1 MLRLSTLSEEMFR
14 NCHTKIICLL
24 NIVFMIYYNDNRR
37 KCKGELAQ
45 KRYTEEKIMAVLQ
58 KSKLFNSPRLD
69 SRIKSANV
77 QKSEQWVGFFASPM
91 LLYMAYYAMSG
102 TYLNQFYVDVLKLG
116 GFAGGLFLVL
126 LPVLSKVFD
135 AITNLLMGVIIDR
148 TKTRQGK
155 VRPWILIAGP
165 LVTLSGIMLYCV
177 PKMSLMG
184 QAIWVA
190 VSYNLYF
197 AFAFTMYNMTQML
210 LVPLSTR
217 NTKQRDGL
225 AMMVSM
231 GQSMLP
237 GALIYMIFPL
247 VFLPMMGADQATWA
261 RVMSII
267 SCLFLPGAIL
277 QYYFTKERVSEDAA
291 AGHEEAVS
299 LWTQIKTCFSD
310 KYWLYYFAIF
320 FFYQLGMNIYN
331 AGINF
336 YANYVMGTYNDGST
350 LTILN
355 AVGQFPLG
363 LGVFLL
369 WPLARKFGKRWVFFV
384 GMLMAFVGSLA
395 AYFVSAPGNLILVL
409 AAMCFKSFGMLP
421 TYLFAGMMAD
431 AMDHIE
437 WERGYRCDGFTATM
451 NSVMLT
457 VMAGVGTTVFNS
469 GLRTGKV
476 GGYVA
481 PFTGKSLGEIF
492 GSISGSGLTAQLP
505 QDAYTA
511 NVDGVYTVGI
521 LQSAAVN
528 RWFVIC
534 VALIPAIT
542 YIICAVFGYF
552 NDVGE
557 QIPQISKD
565 IQERHRK
572 EAEARGEVYVS
583 PEEKAALEQ
592 IENDRIAE
600 ENRIAELKAKCEK
613 KGLNFDEE
621 EAKYQA
627 KLAEQKAKVEAQA
640 AKKNKKK

>member
-1 MLRLSTLSEEMFR
+1 
-14 NCHTKIICLL
+14 
-24 NIVFMIYYNDNRR
+24 
-37 KCKGELAQ
+37 
-45 KRYTEEKIMAVLQ
+45 MAILE
-58 KSKLFNSPRLD
+58 KSKLFQSPKLD

-77 QKSEQWVGFFASPM
+77 QKSEQWIGYFASPM
-91 LLYMAYYAMSG
+91 LLYMAYYGMSG
-102 TYLNQFYVDVLKLG
+102 SYLNQFYVDVLKLG
-116 GFAGGLFLVL
+116 GVAGGMFLIL
-126 LPVLSKVFD
+126 LPILSKVFD
-135 AITNLLMGVIIDR
+135 AVTNLLMGMIIDR
-148 TKTRQGK
+148 TRTRQGK
-155 VRPWILIAGP
+155 VRPWVLIAGP
-165 LVTLSGIMLYCV
+165 CVTFAGIMLYSV
-177 PKMSLMG
+177 PKMSVMG

-237 GALIYMIFPL
+237 GALVYLIFPL
-247 VFLPMMGADQATWA
+247 VFLPMMGADQASWA

-291 AGHEEAVS
+291 AGHEEVVS

-310 KYWLYYFAIF
+310 KYWLYYFAIL
-320 FFYQLGMNIYN
+320 FFYQLGQNIYSV
-331 AGINF
+331 AINF
-336 YANYVMGTYNDGST
+336 YANYTMGTYNDGIT
-350 LTILN
+350 LTLLN
-355 AVGQFPLG
+355 SIGQFPLG

-369 WPLARKFGKRWVFFV
+369 WPLARKFGKRRVFFV
-384 GMLMAFVGSLA
+384 GMLVSFAFGMLVYAFSRPETM
-395 AYFVSAPGNLILVL
+395 VVVL
-409 AAMCFKSFGMLP
+409 AALFIKSFGMLP

-451 NSVMLT
+451 SSVLVT
-457 VMAGVGTTVFNS
+457 IMAGFGTTIFNA
-469 GLRTGKV
+469 GLRAGKV

-481 PFTGKSLGEIF
+481 PLTGTSITDIF
-492 GSISGSGLTAQLP
+492 SQLSAKGLTAQLAME
-505 QDAYTA
+505 AYA
-511 NVDGVYTVGI
+511 PNADGVYTV
-521 LQSAAVN
+521 AVN
-528 RWFVIC
+528 QPVGITRWFAIC

-542 YIICAVFGYF
+542 YIICATFGYF

-557 QIPQISKD
+557 KIPQISKD
-565 IQERHRK
+565 IQERHRAA
-572 EAEARGEVYVS
+572 AEARGEVYVS
-583 PEEKAALEQ
+583 PEEKAAMEQ

-600 ENRIAELKAKCEK
+600 ENRIAELKARCEK
-613 KGLNFDEE
+613 KGLSFDEE

-627 KLAEQKAKVEAQA
+627 KLAEQKAKAEAKA

>member
-1 MLRLSTLSEEMFR
+1 
-14 NCHTKIICLL
+14 
-24 NIVFMIYYNDNRR
+24 
-37 KCKGELAQ
+37 
-45 KRYTEEKIMAVLQ
+45 MAILE
-58 KSKLFNSPRLD
+58 KSKFFASPRLD

-77 QKSEQWVGFFASPM
+77 QKSEQWLGYFASPM
-91 LLYMAYYAMSG
+91 LLYMAYYGMSG
-102 TYLNQFYVDVLKLG
+102 SYLNQFYVDVLKLG
-116 GFAGGLFLVL
+116 GIAGGMFLVL
-126 LPVLSKVFD
+126 LPILSKVFD
-135 AITNLLMGVIIDR
+135 AVTNLLMGMIIDR
-148 TKTRQGK
+148 TRTRQGK
-155 VRPWILIAGP
+155 VRPWVLIAGP
-165 LVTLSGIMLYCV
+165 CVTLAGIMLYCV

-217 NTKQRDGL
+217 NTKQRDSL

-237 GALIYMIFPL
+237 GALVYMIFPM

-261 RVMSII
+261 KVMSII

-291 AGHEEAVS
+291 AGHEEVVS
-299 LWTQIKTCFSD
+299 LGQQIKTCFSD
-310 KYWLYYFAIF
+310 KYWLYYFTILL
-320 FFYQLGMNIYN
+320 FYQLGQNVYSV
-331 AGINF
+331 GINF
-336 YANYVMGTYNDGST
+336 YANYIMGSYNDGTT

-355 AVGQFPLG
+355 VVGQFPLG
-363 LGVFLL
+363 VGVFLL
-369 WPLARKFGKRWVFFV
+369 WPLARRFGKRWVFFA
-384 GMLMAFVGSLA
+384 GMLISFAGGMAVYLFSK
-395 AYFVSAPGNLILVL
+395 PENMIIVL
-409 AAMCFKSFGMLP
+409 AAMFIKALGMLP

-451 NSVMLT
+451 SSVLMT
-457 VMAGVGTTVFNS
+457 VMAGVGTTIFNA
-469 GLRTGKV
+469 GLGSDAANGYIAPLTG
-476 GGYVA
+476 
-481 PFTGKSLGEIF
+481 TSLTDIF
-492 GSISGSGLTAQLP
+492 SQLSSRGLTAQLAM
-505 QDAYTA
+505 DAYQA
-511 NVDGVYTVGI
+511 NADGVYTVAVNQPAG
-521 LQSAAVN
+521 VN
-528 RWFVIC
+528 RWIVFC

-542 YIICAVFGYF
+542 YLIMAVFGYF

-557 QIPQISKD
+557 KIPQISKD

-583 PEEKAALEQ
+583 PEEKAAAEQ

-613 KGLNFDEE
+613 KGLDFAAE

-627 KLAEQKAKVEAQA
+627 KLAAR
-640 AKKNKKK
+640 KKK

>member
-1 MLRLSTLSEEMFR
+1 MAILEKSRLF
-14 NCHTKIICLL
+14 
-24 NIVFMIYYNDNRR
+24 
-37 KCKGELAQ
+37 Q
-45 KRYTEEKIMAVLQ
+45 
-58 KSKLFNSPRLD
+58 SPKLD

-77 QKSEQWVGFFASPM
+77 QPSEQWIGYFASPM
-91 LLYMAYYAMSG
+91 LLYMAYYGMSG
-102 TYLNQFYVDVLKLG
+102 SYLNQFYVDVLKLG
-116 GFAGGLFLVL
+116 GVAGGMFLIL
-126 LPVLSKVFD
+126 LPILSKVFD
-135 AITNLLMGVIIDR
+135 AVTNLLMGMIIDR
-148 TKTRQGK
+148 TRTRQGK
-155 VRPWILIAGP
+155 VRPWVLIAGP
-165 LVTLSGIMLYCV
+165 CVTFAGIMLYCV

-237 GALIYMIFPL
+237 GALVYLIFPL
-247 VFLPMMGADQATWA
+247 VFLPMMGADQASWA

-291 AGHEEAVS
+291 AGHEEVVS

-310 KYWLYYFAIF
+310 KYWLYFFAIL
-320 FFYQLGMNIYN
+320 FFYQLGQNIYSV
-331 AGINF
+331 AINF
-336 YANYVMGTYNDGST
+336 YANYTMGTYNDGIT
-350 LTILN
+350 LTLLN
-355 AVGQFPLG
+355 SIGQFPLG

-384 GMLMAFVGSLA
+384 GMLVSFVFGLGVYIFSRPETMVIVVVAL
-395 AYFVSAPGNLILVL
+395 FI
-409 AAMCFKSFGMLP
+409 KSFGMLP

-451 NSVMLT
+451 SSVLVT
-457 VMAGVGTTVFNS
+457 IMAGVGTTVFNA
-469 GLRTGKV
+469 GLRAGKV

-481 PFTGKSLGEIF
+481 PLTGT
-492 GSISGSGLTAQLP
+492 SISELFSQLSAKGLTAQLAME
-505 QDAYTA
+505 AYA
-511 NVDGVYTVGI
+511 PNADGVYTV
-521 LQSAAVN
+521 AVN
-528 RWFVIC
+528 QPVGITRWFAIC

-542 YIICAVFGYF
+542 YIICATFGYF

-557 QIPQISKD
+557 KIPQISRD
-565 IQERHRK
+565 IQDRHRAA
-572 EAEARGEVYVS
+572 AEARGEVYVS

-592 IENDRIAE
+592 IENDRVAE

-613 KGLNFDEE
+613 KGLSFEEE

-627 KLAEQKAKVEAQA
+627 KLAEQKAKAEAKA

>member
-1 MLRLSTLSEEMFR
+1 
-14 NCHTKIICLL
+14 
-24 NIVFMIYYNDNRR
+24 
-37 KCKGELAQ
+37 
-45 KRYTEEKIMAVLQ
+45 MAILE
-58 KSKLFNSPRLD
+58 KSKLFQSPKLD

-77 QKSEQWVGFFASPM
+77 QKSEQWIGYFASPM
-91 LLYMAYYAMSG
+91 LLYMAYYGMSG
-102 TYLNQFYVDVLKLG
+102 SYLNQFYVDVLKLG
-116 GFAGGLFLVL
+116 GVAGGMFLVL
-126 LPVLSKVFD
+126 LPILSKVFD
-135 AITNLLMGVIIDR
+135 AVTNLLMGMIIDR
-148 TKTRQGK
+148 TRTRQGK
-155 VRPWILIAGP
+155 VRPWVLIAGP
-165 LVTLSGIMLYCV
+165 CVTFAGIMLYCV
-177 PKMSLMG
+177 PKMSVMG

-237 GALIYMIFPL
+237 GALVYLIFPL
-247 VFLPMMGADQATWA
+247 VFLPMMGADQASWA

-291 AGHEEAVS
+291 AGHEEVVS

-310 KYWLYYFAIF
+310 KYWLYYFAIL
-320 FFYQLGMNIYN
+320 FFYQLGQNIYSV
-331 AGINF
+331 AINF
-336 YANYVMGTYNDGST
+336 YANYTMGTYNDGIT
-350 LTILN
+350 LTLLN
-355 AVGQFPLG
+355 SIGQFPLG

-369 WPLARKFGKRWVFFV
+369 WPLARKFGKRRVFFV
-384 GMLMAFVGSLA
+384 GMLVSFAFGMLVYAFSRPETM
-395 AYFVSAPGNLILVL
+395 VVVL
-409 AAMCFKSFGMLP
+409 AALFIKSFGMLP

-451 NSVMLT
+451 SSVLVT
-457 VMAGVGTTVFNS
+457 IMAGFGTTIFNA
-469 GLRTGKV
+469 GLRAGKV

-481 PFTGKSLGEIF
+481 PLTGTSITDIF
-492 GSISGSGLTAQLP
+492 SQLSAKGLTAQLAME
-505 QDAYTA
+505 AYA
-511 NVDGVYTVGI
+511 PNADGVYTV
-521 LQSAAVN
+521 AVN
-528 RWFVIC
+528 QPVGITRWFAIC

-542 YIICAVFGYF
+542 YIICATFGYF

-557 QIPQISKD
+557 KIPQISKD
-565 IQERHRK
+565 IQERHRAA
-572 EAEARGEVYVS
+572 AEARGEIYVS
-583 PEEKAALEQ
+583 PEEKAAMEQ

-600 ENRIAELKAKCEK
+600 ENRIAELKARCEK
-613 KGLNFDEE
+613 KGLSFDEE

-627 KLAEQKAKVEAQA
+627 KLAEQKAKAEAKA

>member
-1 MLRLSTLSEEMFR
+1 
-14 NCHTKIICLL
+14 
-24 NIVFMIYYNDNRR
+24 
-37 KCKGELAQ
+37 
-45 KRYTEEKIMAVLQ
+45 MAILEN
-58 KSKLFNSPRLD
+58 SKLFQSPKMD

-77 QKSEQWVGFFASPM
+77 QKSEQWIGFFASPM
-91 LLYMAYYAMSG
+91 LLYMAYYTMSG
-102 TYLNQFYVDVLKLG
+102 AYLNQFYVDVLKIG
-116 GFAGGLFLVL
+116 GIAGGMFLVL
-126 LPVLSKVFD
+126 LPILSKVVD
-135 AITNLLMGVIIDR
+135 AVTNLLMGVIIDR
-148 TKTRQGK
+148 TRTRQGK
-155 VRPWILIAGP
+155 VRPWILISGP
-165 LVTLSGIMLYCV
+165 LVTLTGIMLYCV

-237 GALIYMIFPL
+237 GALIYTIFPL
-247 VFLPMMGADQATWA
+247 VFLPMMGADQASWA
-261 RVMSII
+261 RIMSII

-291 AGHEEAVS
+291 AGHEETVS
-299 LWTQIKTCFSD
+299 LWTQIKTCFAD
-310 KYWLYYFAIF
+310 KYWLFYFAII
-320 FFYQLGMNIYN
+320 FFYQFSQNIYSV
-331 AGINF
+331 AINF
-336 YANYVMGTYNDGST
+336 YANYALGTYNDGST

-363 LGVFLL
+363 FGVFLL
-369 WPLARKFGKRWVFFV
+369 WPIARKYGKRWTFFV
-384 GMLMAFVGSLA
+384 GMLVAFAGGMAMFFFSK
-395 AYFVSAPGNLILVL
+395 PGNMIPVL
-409 AAMCFKSFGMLP
+409 AASFIKAFGMLP

-451 NSVMLT
+451 NSVMIT
-457 VMAGVGTTVFNS
+457 VMAGVGTTVFNA
-469 GLRTGKV
+469 GLRTGRA

-481 PFTGKSLGEIF
+481 PLTGTSIKDIFAEI
-492 GSISGSGLTAQLP
+492 SSKGLSAQLA

-511 NVDGVYTVGI
+511 NADGVFTVGVI
-521 LQSAAVN
+521 QPASVI
-528 RWFVIC
+528 RWIVIC

-542 YIICAVFGYF
+542 YLVCAVFGYF
-552 NDVGE
+552 NDVGD
-557 QIPQISKD
+557 QIPQISMD
-565 IQERHRK
+565 IQERHRAA
-572 EAEARGEVYVS
+572 AEARGEAYVS

-592 IENDRIAE
+592 AENDRIAE
-600 ENRIAELKAKCEK
+600 ENRIAELKAMCEK

-621 EAKYQA
+621 EAKYQQ
-627 KLAEQKAKVEAQA
+627 KLAEQKAKAEAKA

>member
-1 MLRLSTLSEEMFR
+1 
-14 NCHTKIICLL
+14 
-24 NIVFMIYYNDNRR
+24 
-37 KCKGELAQ
+37 
-45 KRYTEEKIMAVLQ
+45 MAILE
-58 KSKLFNSPRLD
+58 KSKFFASPRLD

-77 QKSEQWVGFFASPM
+77 QKSEQWLGYFASPM
-91 LLYMAYYAMSG
+91 LLYMAYYGMSG
-102 TYLNQFYVDVLKLG
+102 SYLNQFYVDVLKLG
-116 GFAGGLFLVL
+116 GIAGGMFLVL
-126 LPVLSKVFD
+126 LPILSKVFD
-135 AITNLLMGVIIDR
+135 AVTNLLMGMIIDR
-148 TKTRQGK
+148 TRTRQGK
-155 VRPWILIAGP
+155 VRPWVLIAGP
-165 LVTLSGIMLYCV
+165 CVTLAGIMLYCV

-217 NTKQRDGL
+217 NTKQRDSL

-237 GALIYMIFPL
+237 GALVYMIFPM

-261 RVMSII
+261 KVMSII

-291 AGHEEAVS
+291 AGHEEVVS
-299 LWTQIKTCFSD
+299 LGQQIKTCFSD
-310 KYWLYYFAIF
+310 KYWLYYFTILL
-320 FFYQLGMNIYN
+320 FYQLGQNVYSV
-331 AGINF
+331 GINF
-336 YANYVMGTYNDGST
+336 YANYIMGSYNDGTT

-355 AVGQFPLG
+355 VVGQFPLG
-363 LGVFLL
+363 VGVFLL
-369 WPLARKFGKRWVFFV
+369 WPLARRFGKRWVFFA
-384 GMLMAFVGSLA
+384 GMLISFAGGMAVYLFSK
-395 AYFVSAPGNLILVL
+395 PENMIIVL
-409 AAMCFKSFGMLP
+409 AAMFIKALGMLP

-451 NSVMLT
+451 SSVLMT
-457 VMAGVGTTVFNS
+457 VMAGVGTTIFNA
-469 GLRTGKV
+469 GLGSDAANGYIAPLTG
-476 GGYVA
+476 
-481 PFTGKSLGEIF
+481 TSLTDIF
-492 GSISGSGLTAQLP
+492 SQLSSRGLTAQLAM
-505 QDAYTA
+505 DAYQA
-511 NVDGVYTVGI
+511 NADGVYTVAVNQPAG
-521 LQSAAVN
+521 VN
-528 RWFVIC
+528 RWIVFC

-542 YIICAVFGYF
+542 YLIMAVFGYF

-557 QIPQISKD
+557 KIPQISKD

-583 PEEKAALEQ
+583 PEEKAAAEQ

-600 ENRIAELKAKCEK
+600 ENRIAELKSKCEK
-613 KGLNFDEE
+613 KGLDFAAE

-627 KLAEQKAKVEAQA
+627 KLAAR
-640 AKKNKKK
+640 KKK

>member
-1 MLRLSTLSEEMFR
+1 
-14 NCHTKIICLL
+14 
-24 NIVFMIYYNDNRR
+24 
-37 KCKGELAQ
+37 
-45 KRYTEEKIMAVLQ
+45 MAILE
-58 KSKLFNSPRLD
+58 KSKLFQSPKLD

-77 QKSEQWVGFFASPM
+77 QKSEQWIGYFASPM
-91 LLYMAYYAMSG
+91 LLYMAYYGMSG
-102 TYLNQFYVDVLKLG
+102 SYLNQFYVDVLKLG
-116 GFAGGLFLVL
+116 GVAGGMFLIL
-126 LPVLSKVFD
+126 LPILSKVFD
-135 AITNLLMGVIIDR
+135 AVTNLLMGMIIDR
-148 TKTRQGK
+148 TRTRQGK
-155 VRPWILIAGP
+155 VRPWVLIAGP
-165 LVTLSGIMLYCV
+165 CVTFAGIMLYCV
-177 PKMSLMG
+177 PKMSVMG

-237 GALIYMIFPL
+237 GALVYLIFPL
-247 VFLPMMGADQATWA
+247 VFLPMMGADQASWA

-291 AGHEEAVS
+291 AGHEEVVS

-310 KYWLYYFAIF
+310 KYWLYYFAIL
-320 FFYQLGMNIYN
+320 FFYQLGQNIYTV
-331 AGINF
+331 AINF
-336 YANYVMGTYNDGST
+336 YANYTMGTYNDGIT
-350 LTILN
+350 LTLLN
-355 AVGQFPLG
+355 SIGQFPLG

-369 WPLARKFGKRWVFFV
+369 WPLARKFGKRRVFFV
-384 GMLMAFVGSLA
+384 GMLVSFAFGMLVYAFSRPETM
-395 AYFVSAPGNLILVL
+395 VVVL
-409 AAMCFKSFGMLP
+409 AALFIKSFGMLP

-451 NSVMLT
+451 SSVLVT
-457 VMAGVGTTVFNS
+457 IMAGFGTTIFNA
-469 GLRTGKV
+469 GLRAGKV

-481 PFTGKSLGEIF
+481 PLTGTSITDIF
-492 GSISGSGLTAQLP
+492 SQLSAKGLTAQLAME
-505 QDAYTA
+505 AYVPNA
-511 NVDGVYTVGI
+511 DGVYTV
-521 LQSAAVN
+521 AVN
-528 RWFVIC
+528 QPVGITRWFAIC

-542 YIICAVFGYF
+542 YIICATFGYF

-557 QIPQISKD
+557 KIPQISKD
-565 IQERHRK
+565 IQERHRAA
-572 EAEARGEVYVS
+572 AEARGEIYVS
-583 PEEKAALEQ
+583 PEEKAAMEQ

-600 ENRIAELKAKCEK
+600 ENRIAELKARCEK
-613 KGLNFDEE
+613 KGLSFDEE

-627 KLAEQKAKVEAQA
+627 KLAEQKAKAEAKA

>member
-1 MLRLSTLSEEMFR
+1 
-14 NCHTKIICLL
+14 
-24 NIVFMIYYNDNRR
+24 
-37 KCKGELAQ
+37 
-45 KRYTEEKIMAVLQ
+45 
-58 KSKLFNSPRLD
+58 
-69 SRIKSANV
+69 
-77 QKSEQWVGFFASPM
+77 M
-91 LLYMAYYAMSG
+91 LLYMAYYGMSG
-102 TYLNQFYVDVLKLG
+102 SYLNQFYVDVLKLG
-116 GFAGGLFLVL
+116 GIAGGAFLVL

-135 AITNLLMGVIIDR
+135 AVTNLLMGMIIDR
-148 TKTRQGK
+148 TRTRQGK
-155 VRPWILIAGP
+155 VRPWVLIAGP
-165 LVTLSGIMLYCV
+165 CVTLAGIMLYCV

-217 NTKQRDGL
+217 NTKQRDSL

-237 GALIYMIFPL
+237 GALVYMIFPMI
-247 VFLPMMGADQATWA
+247 FLPIMGADQATWA
-261 RVMSII
+261 KVMSII

-291 AGHEEAVS
+291 AGHEEVVS
-299 LWTQIKTCFSD
+299 LGQQIKTCFSD
-310 KYWLYYFAIF
+310 KYWLYYFAIL
-320 FFYQLGMNIYN
+320 FFYQFSQNIYSV
-331 AGINF
+331 AINF
-336 YANYVMGTYNDGST
+336 YANYVMGSYNDGST

-355 AVGQFPLG
+355 VVGQFPLG
-363 LGVFLL
+363 VGVFLL

-384 GMLMAFVGSLA
+384 GMLLSFA
-395 AYFVSAPGNLILVL
+395 AGMVMFFVSKPGNLVPVL
-409 AAMCFKSFGMLP
+409 AASFFKAIGMLP

-451 NSVMLT
+451 SSVLMT
-457 VMAGVGTTVFNS
+457 IMAGFGTTIFNA
-469 GLRTGKV
+469 GLRAGSANGYIAPLTG
-476 GGYVA
+476 
-481 PFTGKSLGEIF
+481 TSLTDIF
-492 GSISGSGLTAQLP
+492 AQLSDKGLTAQLAM
-505 QDAYTA
+505 DAYTA
-511 NVDGVYTVGI
+511 NADGVYTVAVNQPAG
-521 LQSAAVN
+521 VN
-528 RWFVIC
+528 RWLVIC
-534 VALIPAIT
+534 VALIPALT
-542 YIICAVFGYF
+542 YLIMAVFGYF

-565 IQERHRK
+565 IQERHRR

-583 PEEKAALEQ
+583 PEEKAAAEQ

-613 KGLNFDEE
+613 KGLSFEEE

-627 KLAEQKAKVEAQA
+627 KLAEKKAKAEAKA
-640 AKKNKKK
+640 AKKAKK

>member
-1 MLRLSTLSEEMFR
+1 
-14 NCHTKIICLL
+14 
-24 NIVFMIYYNDNRR
+24 
-37 KCKGELAQ
+37 
-45 KRYTEEKIMAVLQ
+45 MAIFE

-77 QKSEQWVGFFASPM
+77 QKSEQWLGFFASPM

-102 TYLNQFYVDVLKLG
+102 TYLNQFYVDVLKIG
-116 GFAGGLFLVL
+116 GIAGGLFLTL
-126 LPVLSKVFD
+126 LPILSKVFD
-135 AITNLLMGVIIDR
+135 AITNLLMGMIIDR
-148 TKTRQGK
+148 TRTRQGK

-165 LVTLSGIMLYCV
+165 CVTLTGIMLYVV

-197 AFAFTMYNMTQML
+197 AFAFTMYNMTQSL

-225 AMMVSM
+225 AMFMSM

-237 GALIYMIFPL
+237 GALIYMVFPI
-247 VFLPMMGADQATWA
+247 VFLPMMGADQSTWA
-261 RVMSII
+261 LVMSII
-267 SCLFLPGAIL
+267 SCLFLPGAFL
-277 QYYFTKERVSEDAA
+277 QYYFTKERVSEDENMVKA
-291 AGHEEAVS
+291 EPVP
-299 LWTQIKTCFSD
+299 LLKQIKTCFTD

-320 FFYQLGMNIYN
+320 FFYQLGHNVYN

-336 YANYVMGTYNDGST
+336 YANYVMGTYNDGTT

-355 AVGQFPLG
+355 AIGQAPLG

-369 WPLARKFGKRWVFFV
+369 WPIARKFGKRWTFFV
-384 GMLMAFVGSLA
+384 GMLIATAGSLA
-395 AYFVSAPGNLILVL
+395 AFFLSTPENMGIVL
-409 AAMCFKSFGMLP
+409 LALAIKSFGILP

-457 VMAGVGTTVFNS
+457 LMAGVGTTIFNA
-469 GLRTGKV
+469 GLRTGAA
-476 GGYVA
+476 GGYIA
-481 PFTGKSLGEIF
+481 PLAGT
-492 GSISGSGLTAQLP
+492 SISDLFAQVSANGWTAQLP
-505 QDAYTA
+505 SMESYTA
-511 NVDGVYTVGI
+511 NANGVFTVGV
-521 LQSAAVN
+521 LQSQSVLN
-528 RWFVIC
+528 WFTVC
-534 VALIPAIT
+534 FALIPAIA
-542 YIICAVFGYF
+542 YLICAVFGFF

-557 QIPQISKD
+557 KIPAISKD

-592 IENDRIAE
+592 AENDRIAE
-600 ENRIAELKAKCEK
+600 ENRIKELKAKCEK

-627 KLAEQKAKVEAQA
+627 KLAEQKAKEAAKA
-640 AKKNKKK
+640 AKKQKK

>member
-1 MLRLSTLSEEMFR
+1 
-14 NCHTKIICLL
+14 
-24 NIVFMIYYNDNRR
+24 
-37 KCKGELAQ
+37 
-45 KRYTEEKIMAVLQ
+45 MAILE
-58 KSKLFNSPRLD
+58 KSKLFQSPKLD

-77 QKSEQWVGFFASPM
+77 QKSEQWLGYFASPM
-91 LLYMAYYAMSG
+91 LLYMAYYGMSG
-102 TYLNQFYVDVLKLG
+102 SYLNQFYVDVLKLG
-116 GFAGGLFLVL
+116 GIAGGMFLVL
-126 LPVLSKVFD
+126 LPVLSKIFD
-135 AITNLLMGVIIDR
+135 AVTNLLMGMIIDR

-155 VRPWILIAGP
+155 VRPWVLIAGP
-165 LVTLSGIMLYCV
+165 CVTLAGIMLYCV

-217 NTKQRDGL
+217 NTKQRDSL

-237 GALIYMIFPL
+237 GALVYMVFPL
-247 VFLPMMGADQATWA
+247 VFLPMMGADKESWA
-261 RVMSII
+261 RIMSII

-291 AGHEEAVS
+291 AGHEEVVS
-299 LWTQIKTCFSD
+299 LGKQIKTCFSD
-310 KYWLYYFAIF
+310 RYWLFYFALV
-320 FFYQLGMNIYN
+320 FFYQLGQNVYSV
-331 AGINF
+331 GINF

-363 LGVFLL
+363 MGVFLL
-369 WPLARKFGKRWVFFV
+369 WPLARKYGKRWTFFV
-384 GMLMAFVGSLA
+384 GMLMAFVGGMAVFFLSKPSNM
-395 AYFVSAPGNLILVL
+395 VVVL
-409 AAMCFKSFGMLP
+409 AAMFFKAFGMLP

-451 NSVMLT
+451 NSVMMT
-457 VMAGVGTTVFNS
+457 IMAGVGTTVFNA
-469 GLRTGKV
+469 GLRTGAE

-481 PFTGKSLGEIF
+481 PLTGKSITDIF
-492 GSISGSGLTAQLP
+492 EQLSSKGLTAQLAME
-505 QDAYTA
+505 AYKPNA
-511 NVDGVYTVGI
+511 DGVYTV
-521 LQSAAVN
+521 AVN
-528 RWFVIC
+528 QPVAVIRWFVIC

-542 YIICAVFGYF
+542 YLIMAVFGYF

-565 IQERHRK
+565 IEARHRAA
-572 EAEARGEVYVS
+572 AEARGEVYVS
-583 PEEKAALEQ
+583 PEEKAAAEQ

-600 ENRIAELKAKCEK
+600 ENRIAELKEKCEK
-613 KGLNFDEE
+613 KGLSFEEE

-627 KLAEQKAKVEAQA
+627 KLAEKKAKEEAKA
-640 AKKNKKK
+640 AKKAKK

>member
-1 MLRLSTLSEEMFR
+1 
-14 NCHTKIICLL
+14 
-24 NIVFMIYYNDNRR
+24 
-37 KCKGELAQ
+37 
-45 KRYTEEKIMAVLQ
+45 MAILE
-58 KSKLFNSPRLD
+58 KSKLFQSPKLD

-77 QKSEQWVGFFASPM
+77 QKSEQWIGYFASPM
-91 LLYMAYYAMSG
+91 LLYMAYYGMSG
-102 TYLNQFYVDVLKLG
+102 SYLNQFYVDVLKLG
-116 GFAGGLFLVL
+116 GVAGGMFLVL
-126 LPVLSKVFD
+126 LPILSKVFD
-135 AITNLLMGVIIDR
+135 AVTNLLMGMIIDR
-148 TKTRQGK
+148 TRTRQGK
-155 VRPWILIAGP
+155 VRPWVLIAGP
-165 LVTLSGIMLYCV
+165 CVTFAGIMLYSV
-177 PKMSLMG
+177 PKMSVMG

-237 GALIYMIFPL
+237 GALVYLIFPL
-247 VFLPMMGADQATWA
+247 VFLPMMGADQASWA

-291 AGHEEAVS
+291 AGHEEVVS

-310 KYWLYYFAIF
+310 KYWLYYFAIL
-320 FFYQLGMNIYN
+320 FFYQLGQNIYSV
-331 AGINF
+331 AINF
-336 YANYVMGTYNDGST
+336 YANYTMGTYNDGIT
-350 LTILN
+350 LTLLN
-355 AVGQFPLG
+355 SIGQFPLG

-369 WPLARKFGKRWVFFV
+369 WPLARKFGKRRVFFV
-384 GMLMAFVGSLA
+384 GMLVSFAFGMLVYAFSRPETM
-395 AYFVSAPGNLILVL
+395 VVVL
-409 AAMCFKSFGMLP
+409 AALFIKSFGMLP

-451 NSVMLT
+451 SSVLVT
-457 VMAGVGTTVFNS
+457 IMAGFGTTIFNA
-469 GLRTGKV
+469 GLRAGKV

-481 PFTGKSLGEIF
+481 PLTGTSITDIF
-492 GSISGSGLTAQLP
+492 SQLSAKGLTAQLAME
-505 QDAYTA
+505 AYA
-511 NVDGVYTVGI
+511 PNADGVYTV
-521 LQSAAVN
+521 AVN
-528 RWFVIC
+528 QPVGITRWFAIC

-542 YIICAVFGYF
+542 YIICATFGYF

-557 QIPQISKD
+557 KIPQISKD
-565 IQERHRK
+565 IQERHRAA
-572 EAEARGEVYVS
+572 AEARGEIYVS
-583 PEEKAALEQ
+583 PEEKAAMEQ

-600 ENRIAELKAKCEK
+600 ENRIAELKARCEK
-613 KGLNFDEE
+613 KGLSFDEE

-627 KLAEQKAKVEAQA
+627 KLAEQKAKAEAKA

>member
-1 MLRLSTLSEEMFR
+1 MAFLEKSRLF
-14 NCHTKIICLL
+14 
-24 NIVFMIYYNDNRR
+24 
-37 KCKGELAQ
+37 Q
-45 KRYTEEKIMAVLQ
+45 
-58 KSKLFNSPRLD
+58 SPKMD

-77 QKSEQWVGFFASPM
+77 QKSEQWLGYFTSPM
-91 LLYMAYYAMSG
+91 LLYMAYYGMSG
-102 TYLNQFYVDVLKLG
+102 SYLNQFYVDVLKIG
-116 GFAGGLFLVL
+116 GIAGGAFLVL

-135 AITNLLMGVIIDR
+135 AVTNLLMGMIIDR
-148 TKTRQGK
+148 TRTRQGK

-165 LVTLSGIMLYCV
+165 CVTLAGIMLYCV
-177 PKMSLMG
+177 PKMSVMG

-217 NTKQRDGL
+217 NTKQRDSL
-225 AMMVSM
+225 AMMMSM

-237 GALIYMIFPL
+237 GTLVYVIFPL
-247 VFLPMMGADQATWA
+247 LLLPIMGANQATWA

-291 AGHEEAVS
+291 AGHEKAVS
-299 LWTQIKTCFSD
+299 LWTQIRTCFSD
-310 KYWLYYFAIF
+310 KYWLFYFAIF
-320 FFYQLGMNIYN
+320 FWYQFGQNIYSV
-331 AGINF
+331 AINF
-336 YANYVMGTYNDGST
+336 YANYTMGTYNDGRT

-355 AVGQFPLG
+355 MIGQFPLG

-369 WPLARKFGKRWVFFV
+369 WPLARKYGKRWVFFA
-384 GMLMAFVGSLA
+384 GMLMSFVGSMLV
-395 AYFVSAPGNLILVL
+395 FIFSQPSNLVIVL
-409 AAMCFKSFGMLP
+409 AALFFKSFGMLP

-457 VMAGVGTTVFNS
+457 IMAGVGTTVFNA
-469 GLRTGKV
+469 GLRAGKADGYIAPLTG
-476 GGYVA
+476 
-481 PFTGKSLGEIF
+481 TSLSDIF
-492 GSISGSGLTAQLP
+492 AQISEKGLSAQLAM
-505 QDAYTA
+505 DAYTA
-511 NVDGVYTVGI
+511 NADGVFTVGLI
-521 LQSAAVN
+521 QNPSVI
-528 RWFVIC
+528 RWFSVC

-552 NDVGE
+552 NDVSE
-557 QIPQISKD
+557 KIPEISQA
-565 IQERHRK
+565 IQERHRA

-583 PEEKAALEQ
+583 PEEKAAIEQ
-592 IENDRIAE
+592 AENDRIAE

-613 KGLNFDEE
+613 KGLNFDKE
-621 EAKYQA
+621 EAKYQT
-627 KLAEQKAKVEAQA
+627 KLAEQKAKAEAKA

>member
-1 MLRLSTLSEEMFR
+1 MAILEKSRLF
-14 NCHTKIICLL
+14 
-24 NIVFMIYYNDNRR
+24 
-37 KCKGELAQ
+37 Q
-45 KRYTEEKIMAVLQ
+45 
-58 KSKLFNSPRLD
+58 SPKLD

-77 QKSEQWVGFFASPM
+77 QPSEQWVGYFASPM
-91 LLYMAYYAMSG
+91 LLYMAYYGMSG
-102 TYLNQFYVDVLKLG
+102 SYLNQFYVDVLKLG
-116 GFAGGLFLVL
+116 GVAGGMFLIL
-126 LPVLSKVFD
+126 LPILSKVFD
-135 AITNLLMGVIIDR
+135 AVTNLLMGMIIDR
-148 TKTRQGK
+148 TRTRQGK
-155 VRPWILIAGP
+155 VRPWVLIAGP
-165 LVTLSGIMLYCV
+165 CVTFAGIMLYCV
-177 PKMSLMG
+177 PKMSVMG

-237 GALIYMIFPL
+237 GALVYLIFPL
-247 VFLPMMGADQATWA
+247 VFLPIMGADKASWA
-261 RVMSII
+261 RVMSVI

-291 AGHEEAVS
+291 AGHEEVVS
-299 LWTQIKTCFSD
+299 LGQQIKTCFSD
-310 KYWLYYFAIF
+310 KYWLYYFAIL
-320 FFYQLGMNIYN
+320 FFYQLGQNIYSV
-331 AGINF
+331 AINF
-336 YANYVMGTYNDGST
+336 YANYTMGTYNDGIT
-350 LTILN
+350 LTLLN
-355 AVGQFPLG
+355 SIGQFPLG

-369 WPLARKFGKRWVFFV
+369 WPLAKKFGKRWVFFV
-384 GMLMAFVGSLA
+384 GMLVSFVFGMVVYTFSR
-395 AYFVSAPGNLILVL
+395 PETMIIVL
-409 AAMCFKSFGMLP
+409 AALFIKSFGMLP

-451 NSVMLT
+451 SSVLVT
-457 VMAGVGTTVFNS
+457 VMAGVGTTVFNA
-469 GLRTGKV
+469 GLRAGKV

-481 PFTGKSLGEIF
+481 PLTGT
-492 GSISGSGLTAQLP
+492 SISDLFSQLSANGLTAQLAMETYAP
-505 QDAYTA
+505 NA
-511 NVDGVYTVGI
+511 DGVYTV
-521 LQSAAVN
+521 AVN
-528 RWFVIC
+528 QPVGITRWFAIC

-542 YIICAVFGYF
+542 YIICATFGYF

-557 QIPQISKD
+557 KIPQISKD

-572 EAEARGEVYVS
+572 EALARGEVYVS
-583 PEEKAALEQ
+583 PEEKAAAEQ

-600 ENRIAELKAKCEK
+600 ENRIAELKARCEK
-613 KGLNFDEE
+613 KGLSFEEE

-627 KLAEQKAKVEAQA
+627 KLAEQKAKAEAKA

>member
-1 MLRLSTLSEEMFR
+1 
-14 NCHTKIICLL
+14 
-24 NIVFMIYYNDNRR
+24 
-37 KCKGELAQ
+37 
-45 KRYTEEKIMAVLQ
+45 MAVLE
-58 KSKLFNSPRLD
+58 KSKLFQSSKMD

-77 QKSEQWVGFFASPM
+77 QKSEQWLGFFASPM

-116 GFAGGLFLVL
+116 GVAGGAFLVL
-126 LPVLSKVFD
+126 LPILSKAFD
-135 AITNLLMGVIIDR
+135 AVTNLLMGMLIDR
-148 TKTRQGK
+148 TRTRQGK
-155 VRPWILIAGP
+155 VRPWVLIAGP
-165 LVTLSGIMLYCV
+165 CVTLTGIMLYCV

-197 AFAFTMYNMTQML
+197 AFAFTMYNMTQSL

-225 AMMVSM
+225 AMFMSM

-247 VFLPMMGADQATWA
+247 VFLPMMGADQASWA

-291 AGHEEAVS
+291 AGHEQTVS
-299 LWTQIKTCFSD
+299 LGQQIKTCFSD
-310 KYWLYYFAIF
+310 KYWLIYFAIF
-320 FFYQLGMNIYN
+320 LWYQLGQNVYS

-336 YANYVMGTYNDGST
+336 YANYVMGTYNDGIT

-355 AVGQFPLG
+355 AIGQLPLG

-369 WPLARKFGKRWVFFV
+369 WPLARKFGKRRVFFV
-384 GMLMAFVGSLA
+384 GMLMAFAGSMAVFFFSKPDSL
-395 AYFVSAPGNLILVL
+395 VIVL
-409 AAMCFKSFGMLP
+409 AALFFKSFGMLP

-437 WERGYRCDGFTATM
+437 WKRGYRCDGFTATM

-457 VMAGVGTTVFNS
+457 IMAGVGTTIFNS
-469 GLRTGKV
+469 GLHTGAAN
-476 GGYVA
+476 GYVA
-481 PFTGKSLGEIF
+481 PFTGKSLSEIF
-492 GSISGSGLTAQLP
+492 SAISGSGLTAQLA
-505 QDAYTA
+505 QDAYAA
-511 NVDGVYTVGI
+511 NADGVFTVGV
-521 LQSAAVN
+521 LQSPQVL

-542 YIICAVFGYF
+542 YIISAVFSYF
-552 NDVGE
+552 NDIGE

-565 IQERHRK
+565 IQERHRAA
-572 EAEARGEVYVS
+572 AEARGEVYVS
-583 PEEKAALEQ
+583 HEEKAALEQ
-592 IENDRIAE
+592 AENERIAE
-600 ENRIAELKAKCEK
+600 KNRVAELKARCEK
-613 KGLNFDEE
+613 KGLNFEEE

-627 KLAEQKAKVEAQA
+627 KLAEQKAKAEAKA
-640 AKKNKKK
+640 ATKNKKK

>member
-1 MLRLSTLSEEMFR
+1 MAIL
-14 NCHTKIICLL
+14 
-24 NIVFMIYYNDNRR
+24 
-37 KCKGELAQ
+37 
-45 KRYTEEKIMAVLQ
+45 EKSIFFA
-58 KSKLFNSPRLD
+58 SPRLD

-77 QKSEQWVGFFASPM
+77 QKSEQWLGYFASPM
-91 LLYMAYYAMSG
+91 LLYMAYYGMSG
-102 TYLNQFYVDVLKLG
+102 SYLNQFYVDVLKLG
-116 GFAGGLFLVL
+116 GIAGGMFLVL
-126 LPVLSKVFD
+126 LPILSKVFD
-135 AITNLLMGVIIDR
+135 AVTNLLMGMIIDR
-148 TKTRQGK
+148 TRTRQGK
-155 VRPWILIAGP
+155 VRPWVLIAGP
-165 LVTLSGIMLYCV
+165 CVTLAGIMLYCV

-217 NTKQRDGL
+217 NTKQRDSL

-237 GALIYMIFPL
+237 GALVYMIFPM

-261 RVMSII
+261 KVMSII

-291 AGHEEAVS
+291 AGHEEVVS
-299 LWTQIKTCFSD
+299 LGQQIKTCFSD
-310 KYWLYYFAIF
+310 KYWLYYFTILL
-320 FFYQLGMNIYN
+320 FYQLGQNVYSV
-331 AGINF
+331 GINF
-336 YANYVMGTYNDGST
+336 YANYIMGSYNDGTT

-355 AVGQFPLG
+355 VVGQFPLG
-363 LGVFLL
+363 VGVFLL
-369 WPLARKFGKRWVFFV
+369 WPLARRFGKRWVFFA
-384 GMLMAFVGSLA
+384 GMLISFAGGMAVYLFSK
-395 AYFVSAPGNLILVL
+395 PENMIIVL
-409 AAMCFKSFGMLP
+409 AAMFIKALGMLP

-451 NSVMLT
+451 SSVLMT
-457 VMAGVGTTVFNS
+457 VMAGVGTTIFNA
-469 GLRTGKV
+469 GLGSDAANGYIAPLTG
-476 GGYVA
+476 
-481 PFTGKSLGEIF
+481 TSLTDIF
-492 GSISGSGLTAQLP
+492 SQLSSKGLTAQLAM
-505 QDAYTA
+505 DAYQA
-511 NVDGVYTVGI
+511 NADGVYTVAVNQPAG
-521 LQSAAVN
+521 VN
-528 RWFVIC
+528 RWIVFC

-542 YIICAVFGYF
+542 YLIMAVFGYF

-557 QIPQISKD
+557 KIPQISKD

-583 PEEKAALEQ
+583 PEEKAAAEQ

-613 KGLNFDEE
+613 KGLDFAAE

-627 KLAEQKAKVEAQA
+627 KLAAR
-640 AKKNKKK
+640 KKK

>member
-1 MLRLSTLSEEMFR
+1 
-14 NCHTKIICLL
+14 
-24 NIVFMIYYNDNRR
+24 
-37 KCKGELAQ
+37 
-45 KRYTEEKIMAVLQ
+45 MAILE
-58 KSKLFNSPRLD
+58 KSKLFQSPKLD

-77 QKSEQWVGFFASPM
+77 QKSEQWIGYFASPM
-91 LLYMAYYAMSG
+91 LLYMAYYGMSG
-102 TYLNQFYVDVLKLG
+102 SYLNQFYVDVLKLG
-116 GFAGGLFLVL
+116 GVAGGMFLVL
-126 LPVLSKVFD
+126 LPILSKVFD
-135 AITNLLMGVIIDR
+135 AVTNLLMGMIIDR
-148 TKTRQGK
+148 TRTRQGK
-155 VRPWILIAGP
+155 VRPWVLIAGP
-165 LVTLSGIMLYCV
+165 CVTFAGIMLYSV
-177 PKMSLMG
+177 PKMSVMG

-217 NTKQRDGL
+217 NTRQRDGL

-237 GALIYMIFPL
+237 GALVYLIFPL
-247 VFLPMMGADQATWA
+247 VFLPMMGADQASWA

-291 AGHEEAVS
+291 AGHEEVVS

-310 KYWLYYFAIF
+310 KYWLYYFAIL
-320 FFYQLGMNIYN
+320 FFYQLGQNIYSV
-331 AGINF
+331 AINF
-336 YANYVMGTYNDGST
+336 YANYTMGTYNDGIT
-350 LTILN
+350 LTLLN
-355 AVGQFPLG
+355 SIGQFPLG

-369 WPLARKFGKRWVFFV
+369 WPLARKFGKRRVFFV
-384 GMLMAFVGSLA
+384 GMLVSFAFGMLVYAFSRPETM
-395 AYFVSAPGNLILVL
+395 VVVL
-409 AAMCFKSFGMLP
+409 AALFIKSFGMLP

-451 NSVMLT
+451 SSVLVT
-457 VMAGVGTTVFNS
+457 IMAGFGTTIFNA
-469 GLRTGKV
+469 GLRAGKV

-481 PFTGKSLGEIF
+481 PLTGTSITDIF
-492 GSISGSGLTAQLP
+492 SQLSAKGLTAQLAME
-505 QDAYTA
+505 AYA
-511 NVDGVYTVGI
+511 PNADGVYTV
-521 LQSAAVN
+521 AVN
-528 RWFVIC
+528 QPVGITRWFAIC

-542 YIICAVFGYF
+542 YIICATFGYF

-557 QIPQISKD
+557 KIPQISKD
-565 IQERHRK
+565 IQERHRAA
-572 EAEARGEVYVS
+572 AEARGEIYVS
-583 PEEKAALEQ
+583 PEEKAAMEQ

-600 ENRIAELKAKCEK
+600 ENRIAELKARCEK
-613 KGLNFDEE
+613 KGLSFDEE

-627 KLAEQKAKVEAQA
+627 KLAEQKAKAEAKA

>member
-1 MLRLSTLSEEMFR
+1 
-14 NCHTKIICLL
+14 
-24 NIVFMIYYNDNRR
+24 
-37 KCKGELAQ
+37 
-45 KRYTEEKIMAVLQ
+45 MAILE
-58 KSKLFNSPRLD
+58 KSKLFQSPKLD

-77 QKSEQWVGFFASPM
+77 QKSEQWIGYFASPM
-91 LLYMAYYAMSG
+91 LLYMAYYGMSG
-102 TYLNQFYVDVLKLG
+102 SYLNQFYVDVLKLG
-116 GFAGGLFLVL
+116 GVAGGMFLIL
-126 LPVLSKVFD
+126 LPILSKVFD
-135 AITNLLMGVIIDR
+135 AVTNLLMGMIIDR
-148 TKTRQGK
+148 TRTRQGK
-155 VRPWILIAGP
+155 VRPWVLIAGP
-165 LVTLSGIMLYCV
+165 CVTFAGIMLYCV

-237 GALIYMIFPL
+237 GALVYLIFPL
-247 VFLPMMGADQATWA
+247 VFLPMMGADQASWA

-291 AGHEEAVS
+291 AGHEEVVS
-299 LWTQIKTCFSD
+299 LWAQIKTCFSD
-310 KYWLYYFAIF
+310 KYWLYYFAIL
-320 FFYQLGMNIYN
+320 FFYQLGQNIYSV
-331 AGINF
+331 AINF
-336 YANYVMGTYNDGST
+336 YANYTMGTYNDGIT
-350 LTILN
+350 LTLLN
-355 AVGQFPLG
+355 SIGQFPLG

-384 GMLMAFVGSLA
+384 GMLVSFVFGLGVYIFSRPETM
-395 AYFVSAPGNLILVL
+395 VIVLVAL
-409 AAMCFKSFGMLP
+409 FIKSFGMLP

-451 NSVMLT
+451 SSVLVT
-457 VMAGVGTTVFNS
+457 IMAGVGTTIFNA
-469 GLRTGKV
+469 GLRAGKV

-481 PFTGKSLGEIF
+481 PLTGTSITDIF
-492 GSISGSGLTAQLP
+492 SQLSAKGLTAQLAME
-505 QDAYTA
+505 AYA
-511 NVDGVYTVGI
+511 PNADGVYTV
-521 LQSAAVN
+521 AVN
-528 RWFVIC
+528 QPVGITRWFAIC

-542 YIICAVFGYF
+542 YIICATFGYF

-557 QIPQISKD
+557 KIPQISKD
-565 IQERHRK
+565 IQERHRAA
-572 EAEARGEVYVS
+572 AEARGEIYVS
-583 PEEKAALEQ
+583 PEEKAAMEQ

-600 ENRIAELKAKCEK
+600 ENRIAELKARCEK
-613 KGLNFDEE
+613 KGLSFDEE

-627 KLAEQKAKVEAQA
+627 KLAEQKAKAEAKA

>member
-1 MLRLSTLSEEMFR
+1 MTAAS
-14 NCHTKIICLL
+14 
-24 NIVFMIYYNDNRR
+24 
-37 KCKGELAQ
+37 
-45 KRYTEEKIMAVLQ
+45 
-58 KSKLFNSPRLD
+58 SP
-69 SRIKSANV
+69 ANV
-77 QKSEQWVGFFASPM
+77 QKSEQWIGYFASPM
-91 LLYMAYYAMSG
+91 LLYMAYYGMSG
-102 TYLNQFYVDVLKLG
+102 SYLNQFYVDVLKLG
-116 GFAGGLFLVL
+116 GIAGGAFLVL

-135 AITNLLMGVIIDR
+135 AVTNLLMGMIIDR
-148 TKTRQGK
+148 TRTRQGK
-155 VRPWILIAGP
+155 VRPWVLIAGP
-165 LVTLSGIMLYCV
+165 CVTLAGIMLYCV

-217 NTKQRDGL
+217 NTKQRDSL

-237 GALIYMIFPL
+237 GALVYMVFPL

-291 AGHEEAVS
+291 AGHEEVVS
-299 LWTQIKTCFSD
+299 LGQQIKTCFSD
-310 KYWLYYFAIF
+310 KYWLYYFAIL
-320 FFYQLGMNIYN
+320 FFYQLGQNVYSV
-331 AGINF
+331 AINF
-336 YANYVMGTYNDGST
+336 YANYVMGTYNDGAT

-363 LGVFLL
+363 VGVFLL
-369 WPLARKFGKRWVFFV
+369 WPLARKYGKRWVFYV
-384 GMLMAFVGSLA
+384 GMLVSFTAGMVMF
-395 AYFVSAPGNLILVL
+395 FVSKPGNLVPVL
-409 AAMCFKSFGMLP
+409 AASFIKAFGMLP

-451 NSVMLT
+451 SSVLMT
-457 VMAGVGTTVFNS
+457 VMAGFGTTIFNA
-469 GLRTGKV
+469 GLRAGSAN
-476 GGYVA
+476 GCVA
-481 PFTGKSLGEIF
+481 PLTGTSLTDIF
-492 GSISGSGLTAQLP
+492 SQLGAKGLTAQLAM
-505 QDAYTA
+505 DAYTA
-511 NVDGVYTVGI
+511 NADGVYTVAVSQPAG
-521 LQSAAVN
+521 VN

-542 YIICAVFGYF
+542 YLIMAVFGYF

-557 QIPQISKD
+557 KIPQISRD
-565 IQERHRK
+565 IQERHRR
-572 EAEARGEVYVS
+572 EAEVRGEVYVS
-583 PEEKAALEQ
+583 PEEKAAAEQ

-613 KGLNFDEE
+613 KGLNFEEE

-627 KLAEQKAKVEAQA
+627 KLAEAKAKAEAKA
-640 AKKNKKK
+640 AKKAKK

>member
-1 MLRLSTLSEEMFR
+1 MAILERSRLF
-14 NCHTKIICLL
+14 
-24 NIVFMIYYNDNRR
+24 
-37 KCKGELAQ
+37 Q
-45 KRYTEEKIMAVLQ
+45 
-58 KSKLFNSPRLD
+58 SPKLD

-77 QKSEQWVGFFASPM
+77 QKSEQWLGYFASPM
-91 LLYMAYYAMSG
+91 LLYMAYYGMSG
-102 TYLNQFYVDVLKLG
+102 SYLNQFYVDVLKLG
-116 GFAGGLFLVL
+116 GIAGGAFLVL

-135 AITNLLMGVIIDR
+135 AVTNLLMGMIIDR
-148 TKTRQGK
+148 TRTRQGK
-155 VRPWILIAGP
+155 VRPWVLIACP
-165 LVTLSGIMLYCV
+165 CVTLAGIMLYCV

-217 NTKQRDGL
+217 NTKQRDSL

-237 GALIYMIFPL
+237 GALVYMIFPMI
-247 VFLPMMGADQATWA
+247 FLPIMGADQATWA
-261 RVMSII
+261 KVMSII

-291 AGHEEAVS
+291 AGHEEVVS
-299 LWTQIKTCFSD
+299 LGQQIKTCFSD
-310 KYWLYYFAIF
+310 KYWLYYFAIL
-320 FFYQLGMNIYN
+320 FFYQLGQNVYSV
-331 AGINF
+331 GINF
-336 YANYVMGTYNDGST
+336 YANYVMGTYNDGTT

-355 AVGQFPLG
+355 VVGQFPLG
-363 LGVFLL
+363 VGVFLL
-369 WPLARKFGKRWVFFV
+369 WPLARKYGKRWVFFV
-384 GMLMAFVGSLA
+384 GMLLSFA
-395 AYFVSAPGNLILVL
+395 AGMVMFFVSKPGNLVPVL
-409 AAMCFKSFGMLP
+409 AASFFKAIGMLP

-451 NSVMLT
+451 SSVLMT
-457 VMAGVGTTVFNS
+457 VMAGVGTTVFNA
-469 GLRTGKV
+469 GLRAGSANGYIAPLTG
-476 GGYVA
+476 
-481 PFTGKSLGEIF
+481 TSLTDIF
-492 GSISGSGLTAQLP
+492 AQLSDKGLTAQLAM
-505 QDAYTA
+505 DAYTA
-511 NVDGVYTVGI
+511 NADGVYTV
-521 LQSAAVN
+521 AVN
-528 RWFVIC
+528 QPAGVNSWLVIC

-542 YIICAVFGYF
+542 YIIMAVFGYF
-552 NDVGE
+552 NDVSE

-565 IQERHRK
+565 IQERHRR

-583 PEEKAALEQ
+583 PEEKAAAEQ

-613 KGLNFDEE
+613 KGLNYEEE

-627 KLAEQKAKVEAQA
+627 QLAEKKAKAEAKLAKKAK
-640 AKKNKKK
+640 K

>member
-1 MLRLSTLSEEMFR
+1 
-14 NCHTKIICLL
+14 
-24 NIVFMIYYNDNRR
+24 
-37 KCKGELAQ
+37 
-45 KRYTEEKIMAVLQ
+45 MAVLE
-58 KSKLFNSPRLD
+58 KSRLFQSPKMD
-69 SRIKSANV
+69 SRIRSANV
-77 QKSEQWVGFFASPM
+77 QKSEQWLGYFTSPM

-102 TYLNQFYVDVLKLG
+102 SYLNQFYVDVLKIG
-116 GFAGGLFLVL
+116 GIAGGAFLVL
-126 LPVLSKVFD
+126 LPILSKVFD
-135 AITNLLMGVIIDR
+135 AVTNLLMGVIIDR
-148 TKTRQGK
+148 TRTRQGK

-165 LVTLSGIMLYCV
+165 CVTLAGILLYCV

-237 GALIYMIFPL
+237 GALVYMVFPL
-247 VFLPMMGADQATWA
+247 VFLPMMGADQASWA
-261 RVMSII
+261 RIMSII

-310 KYWLYYFAIF
+310 KYWLFYFAIF
-320 FFYQLGMNIYN
+320 FWYQFGQNIYSV
-331 AGINF
+331 AINF
-336 YANYVMGTYNDGST
+336 YANYVMGTYNDGTT
-350 LTILN
+350 LTVLN

-369 WPLARKFGKRWVFFV
+369 WPIARKYGKRWTFFV
-384 GMLMAFVGSLA
+384 GMLMAFAGGMTMFFLSK
-395 AYFVSAPGNLILVL
+395 PGNLVPVL
-409 AAMCFKSFGMLP
+409 AASFFKAFGMLP

-457 VMAGVGTTVFNS
+457 IMAGVGTTVFNA
-469 GLRTGKV
+469 GLRAGKA

-481 PFTGKSLGEIF
+481 PLTGT
-492 GSISGSGLTAQLP
+492 SISELFSQLSANGLTAQLA
-505 QDAYTA
+505 QDAYKA
-511 NVDGVYTVGI
+511 NADGVFTVGVV
-521 LQSAAVN
+521 QSAAVN

-542 YIICAVFGYF
+542 YIISAVFGYF

-557 QIPQISKD
+557 QIPQISAD
-565 IQERHRK
+565 IAARHK
-572 EAEARGEVYVS
+572 AEAEARGEVYVS
-583 PEEKAALEQ
+583 PVEKAAQEQ
-592 IENDRIAE
+592 TENDRIAE

-627 KLAEQKAKVEAQA
+627 KLAEQKAKAEAKA
-640 AKKNKKK
+640 ARKNKKK

>member
-1 MLRLSTLSEEMFR
+1 MAIF
-14 NCHTKIICLL
+14 
-24 NIVFMIYYNDNRR
+24 
-37 KCKGELAQ
+37 
-45 KRYTEEKIMAVLQ
+45 EKA
-58 KSKLFNSPRLD
+58 KLFNSPKMD

-77 QKSEQWVGFFASPM
+77 QKSERWLGFFASPM

-102 TYLNQFYVDVLKLG
+102 TYLNQFYVDVLKIG
-116 GFAGGLFLVL
+116 GIAGGLFLVL
-126 LPVLSKVFD
+126 LPIISKVVD
-135 AITNLLMGVIIDR
+135 AVTNLLMGVIIDR
-148 TKTRQGK
+148 TRTRQGK

-165 LVTLSGIMLYCV
+165 CVTLAGIMLYVV
-177 PKMSLMG
+177 PKMSVMG

-197 AFAFTMYNMTQML
+197 AFAFTMYNMTQSL

-225 AMMVSM
+225 AMMMSM

-237 GALIYMIFPL
+237 GALIYVIFPL
-247 VFLPMMGADQATWA
+247 VFLPMMGADQASWA

-291 AGHEEAVS
+291 AGHEEVVS
-299 LWTQIKTCFSD
+299 LWAQIKTCFSD
-310 KYWLYYFAIF
+310 KYWLYYFAIL
-320 FFYQLGMNIYN
+320 FFYQLGQNIYSV
-331 AGINF
+331 AINF
-336 YANYVMGTYNDGST
+336 YANYTMGTYNDGIT
-350 LTILN
+350 LTLLN
-355 AVGQFPLG
+355 SIGQFPLG

-384 GMLMAFVGSLA
+384 GMLVSFVFGLGVYIFSRPETM
-395 AYFVSAPGNLILVL
+395 VIVLVAL
-409 AAMCFKSFGMLP
+409 FIKSFGMLP

-451 NSVMLT
+451 SSVLVT
-457 VMAGVGTTVFNS
+457 IMAGVGTTIFNA
-469 GLRTGKV
+469 GLRAGKV

-481 PFTGKSLGEIF
+481 PLTGTSITDIF
-492 GSISGSGLTAQLP
+492 SQLSAKGLTAQLAME
-505 QDAYTA
+505 AYA
-511 NVDGVYTVGI
+511 PNADGVYTV
-521 LQSAAVN
+521 AVN
-528 RWFVIC
+528 QPVGITRWFAIC

-542 YIICAVFGYF
+542 YIICATFGYF

-557 QIPQISKD
+557 KIPQISKD
-565 IQERHRK
+565 IQERHRAA
-572 EAEARGEVYVS
+572 AEARGEIYVS
-583 PEEKAALEQ
+583 PEEKAAMEQ

-600 ENRIAELKAKCEK
+600 ENRIAELKARCEK
-613 KGLNFDEE
+613 KGLSFDEE

-627 KLAEQKAKVEAQA
+627 KLAEQKAKAEAKA

>member
-1 MLRLSTLSEEMFR
+1 MAILEKSRLF
-14 NCHTKIICLL
+14 
-24 NIVFMIYYNDNRR
+24 
-37 KCKGELAQ
+37 Q
-45 KRYTEEKIMAVLQ
+45 
-58 KSKLFNSPRLD
+58 SPKLD

-77 QKSEQWVGFFASPM
+77 QKSEQWIGYFASPM
-91 LLYMAYYAMSG
+91 LLYMAYYGMSG
-102 TYLNQFYVDVLKLG
+102 SYLNQFYVDVLKLG
-116 GFAGGLFLVL
+116 GIAGGAFLVL

-135 AITNLLMGVIIDR
+135 AVTNLLMGMIIDR
-148 TKTRQGK
+148 TRTRQGK
-155 VRPWILIAGP
+155 VRPWVLIAGP
-165 LVTLSGIMLYCV
+165 CVTLAGIMLYCV

-217 NTKQRDGL
+217 NTKQRDSL

-237 GALIYMIFPL
+237 GALVYMIFPMI
-247 VFLPMMGADQATWA
+247 FLPIMGADQATWA
-261 RVMSII
+261 KVMSII

-291 AGHEEAVS
+291 AGHEEVVS
-299 LWTQIKTCFSD
+299 LGQQIKTCFSD
-310 KYWLYYFAIF
+310 KYWLYYFAIL
-320 FFYQLGMNIYN
+320 FFYQFSQNIYSV
-331 AGINF
+331 AINF
-336 YANYVMGTYNDGST
+336 YANYVMGSYNDGST

-355 AVGQFPLG
+355 VVGQFPLG
-363 LGVFLL
+363 VGVFLL

-384 GMLMAFVGSLA
+384 GMLLSFA
-395 AYFVSAPGNLILVL
+395 AGMVMFFVSKPGNLVPVL
-409 AAMCFKSFGMLP
+409 AASFFKAIGMLP

-451 NSVMLT
+451 SSVLMT
-457 VMAGVGTTVFNS
+457 IMAGFGTTIFNA
-469 GLRTGKV
+469 GLRAGSAN
-476 GGYVA
+476 GYVA
-481 PFTGKSLGEIF
+481 PLTGTSLTDIF
-492 GSISGSGLTAQLP
+492 AQLSDKGLTAQLAM
-505 QDAYTA
+505 DAYTA
-511 NVDGVYTVGI
+511 NADGVYTVAVNQPAG
-521 LQSAAVN
+521 VN

-542 YIICAVFGYF
+542 YLIMAVFGYF

-557 QIPQISKD
+557 KIPQISKD
-565 IQERHRK
+565 IQERHRR

-583 PEEKAALEQ
+583 PEEKAAAEQ

-613 KGLNFDEE
+613 KGLSFEEE

-627 KLAEQKAKVEAQA
+627 KLAEAKAKAEAKA
-640 AKKNKKK
+640 AKKAKK

>member
-1 MLRLSTLSEEMFR
+1 MAILEKSRLF
-14 NCHTKIICLL
+14 
-24 NIVFMIYYNDNRR
+24 
-37 KCKGELAQ
+37 Q
-45 KRYTEEKIMAVLQ
+45 
-58 KSKLFNSPRLD
+58 SPKLD

-77 QKSEQWVGFFASPM
+77 QPSEQWIGYFASPM
-91 LLYMAYYAMSG
+91 LLYMAYYGMSG
-102 TYLNQFYVDVLKLG
+102 SYLNQFYVDVLKLG
-116 GFAGGLFLVL
+116 GVAGGMFLIL
-126 LPVLSKVFD
+126 LPILSKVFD
-135 AITNLLMGVIIDR
+135 AVTNLLMGMIIDR
-148 TKTRQGK
+148 THTRQGK
-155 VRPWILIAGP
+155 VRPWVLIAGP
-165 LVTLSGIMLYCV
+165 CVTFAGIMLYCV

-237 GALIYMIFPL
+237 GALVYLIFPL
-247 VFLPMMGADQATWA
+247 VFLPMMGADQASWA

-291 AGHEEAVS
+291 AGHEEVVS

-310 KYWLYYFAIF
+310 KYWLYFFAIL
-320 FFYQLGMNIYN
+320 FFYQLGQNIYSV
-331 AGINF
+331 AINF
-336 YANYVMGTYNDGST
+336 YANYTMGTYNDGIT
-350 LTILN
+350 LTLLN
-355 AVGQFPLG
+355 SIGQFPLG

-384 GMLMAFVGSLA
+384 GMLVSFVFGLGVYIFSRPETM
-395 AYFVSAPGNLILVL
+395 VIVLVAL
-409 AAMCFKSFGMLP
+409 FIKSFGMLP

-451 NSVMLT
+451 SSVLVT
-457 VMAGVGTTVFNS
+457 IMAGVGTTVFNA
-469 GLRTGKV
+469 GLRAGKV

-481 PFTGKSLGEIF
+481 PLTGT
-492 GSISGSGLTAQLP
+492 SISELFSQLSAKGLTAQLAME
-505 QDAYTA
+505 AYA
-511 NVDGVYTVGI
+511 PNADGVYTV
-521 LQSAAVN
+521 AVN
-528 RWFVIC
+528 QPVGITRWFAIC

-542 YIICAVFGYF
+542 YIICATFGYF

-557 QIPQISKD
+557 KIPQISKD
-565 IQERHRK
+565 IQERHRAA
-572 EAEARGEVYVS
+572 AEARGEVYVS
-583 PEEKAALEQ
+583 PEEKAAMEQ

-621 EAKYQA
+621 EDKYQA
-627 KLAEQKAKVEAQA
+627 KLAEQKAKAEAKA
-640 AKKNKKK
+640 AKKNKNK

>member
-1 MLRLSTLSEEMFR
+1 
-14 NCHTKIICLL
+14 
-24 NIVFMIYYNDNRR
+24 
-37 KCKGELAQ
+37 
-45 KRYTEEKIMAVLQ
+45 MAVLE
-58 KSKLFNSPRLD
+58 KSKLFASPKLD

-77 QKSEQWVGFFASPM
+77 QKSEQWLGFFASPM

-102 TYLNQFYVDVLKLG
+102 TYLNQFYVDVLKIG
-116 GFAGGLFLVL
+116 GIAGGAFLIL
-126 LPVLSKVFD
+126 LPILSKVFD
-135 AITNLLMGVIIDR
+135 AVTNLLMGMIIDHTR
-148 TKTRQGK
+148 TRQGK

-165 LVTLSGIMLYCV
+165 CVTFTGIMLYCV
-177 PKMSLMG
+177 PKMSVMG

-197 AFAFTMYNMTQML
+197 AFAFTMYNMTQSL

-225 AMMVSM
+225 AMMMSM

-237 GALIYMIFPL
+237 GALIYMVFPL
-247 VFLPMMGADQATWA
+247 VFLPMMGADQAAWA
-261 RVMSII
+261 KVMSIV

-291 AGHEEAVS
+291 AGHEQTVS
-299 LWTQIKTCFSD
+299 LGQQIKTCFSD

-320 FFYQLGMNIYN
+320 FWYQFAINVYN

-355 AVGQFPLG
+355 AVGQAPLG

-369 WPLARKFGKRWVFFV
+369 WPIAKKFGKRKTFFV
-384 GMLMAFVGSLA
+384 GMLIAFVGSLTM
-395 AYFVSAPGNLILVL
+395 FFLSRPGNMGPVL
-409 AAMCFKSFGMLP
+409 GAMTLKSFGILP

-457 VMAGVGTTVFNS
+457 IMAGVGTTIFNS
-469 GLRTGKV
+469 GLRTGKA

-481 PFTGKSLGEIF
+481 PFTGTSVTELF
-492 GSISGSGLTAQLP
+492 SNLSGKGLTAQLA
-505 QDAYTA
+505 QEAYKA
-511 NVDGVYTVGI
+511 NADGVFTVGV
-521 LQSAAVN
+521 LQSDSVM

-534 VALIPAIT
+534 VALIPAIA
-542 YIICAVFGYF
+542 YLICAVFGYF

-557 QIPQISKD
+557 KIPQISKD
-565 IQERHRK
+565 IQERHRA

-592 IENDRIAE
+592 AENDRIAE

-613 KGLNFDEE
+613 KGLSFDEE

-627 KLAEQKAKVEAQA
+627 KLAEQKAKAEAKA